1 MKKSKSRRKEGSTI
15 VVDATNRKARRKEL
29 RTLAKKK
36 KHQSLSTAKHN
47 KGSTNNSSNVVVKR
61 ELDTATTTTTDA
73 NTNRNNKRVKI
84 SSNVQVKT
92 IPSVKNHIPIGLKKK
107 RKKKSKYNS
116 TSNSDDNDSNDE
128 YYTNK
133 NNNKLSKY
141 YNNLDDETL
150 HADDVEISYLESNL
164 GIKRS
169 SNKKSSSSSTKEL
182 LNREYSKNE
191 GFGNDFGDFLM
202 DLDNLVDRCVGNNDN
217 EDDDDDDSSSSD
229 GSDDSTSEEDGN
241 NTNTKPSNDSD
252 ESTSSSSIPQLQEDP
267 YANLDEEMALAL
279 RNDDAEIS
287 ALEEKL
293 GLAESAK
300 SKKKLKK
307 EFARDMGDDFGDFLD
322 GLDKLGDVQ
331 RKDDQQYNQSMD
343 SDDSDAS
350 DGAQDASEEEDESDS
365 SEDSEEEELEDT
377 ADHDASLTY
386 RPTSGEDIYGNKID
400 SSRNDSKK
408 PTKYIPP
415 YLRKKLNNKETTAT
429 AEDDDDNDDESSNKV
444 PTITADPETIQH
456 IQRQLNNILNRLSI
470 QTLESVSKSL
480 SKLYATYPFHDVN
493 DCLWKNIQSACCPP
507 YMIMSGLIPLYIGSM
522 AGVHWLG
529 GDSIQLGG
537 NLVELSIIKLFN
549 SLNKGRSKSNSEGEN
564 AQENELINKDA
575 SNLLL
580 IVCYLYNYG
589 VIHCSLIYDLIR
601 DFIENFTEIDV
612 ESLLLVLSHCGQQ
625 LRSDDPSALK
635 EIVLLVKDRAQK
647 VVPDDEDSAAADTS
661 RIQYMVDT
669 ITELKNNK
677 PRKQDVVLREK
688 TNAIKK
694 CVGRVKTSA
703 SQLLAGKKSGS
714 CLRVTLQDILQAETK
729 GRWWLVG
736 ASWVGNQ
743 HHEQLV
749 DNKSTLEED
758 EYEGTTEGNRSKSSS
773 KKSSNKEDSLLALA
787 SSQRMNTDARRS
799 IFCII
804 MGSTDCNDAFEK
816 LIRSGNLKPKAE
828 RDVIRVIVHCCG
840 EEKAYNPY
848 YAFLAT
854 RCCEYQGKSR
864 FTLMLTFYDVFK
876 MIDTY
881 SVRKIANLAK
891 LLAHLIGSSDK
902 CLTIGV
908 LKRID
913 FSPSDMS
920 EMIILFL
927 SIFMTTLFESCDVDD
942 VVQIFAHGIAE
953 QSNSI
958 ATKKKRKK
966 KISAFDSDDD
976 SEDDNNN
983 VQTTKKEDLSELRES
998 LSVFL
1003 LQYLMQSPLNKE
1015 GSNFQACLSSAI
1027 STCEQ
1032 T

>member
-1 MKKSKSRRKEGSTI
+1 MEHKMKKSKSRRKEGSTA
-15 VVDATNRKARRKEL
+15 VVVEATNRKARRKEL

-47 KGSTNNSSNVVVKR
+47 KGSINYSSYVVVKR
-61 ELDTATTTTTDA
+61 ELDNTTDA
-73 NTNRNNKRVKI
+73 NNSNNKRVKI
-84 SSNVQVKT
+84 SNNVQVKT

-107 RKKKSKYNS
+107 KMNDS
-116 TSNSDDNDSNDE
+116 DSNDE
-128 YYTNK
+128 YYNTN

-141 YNNLDDETL
+141 YNNLDDETAISI

-164 GIKRS
+164 GINNK
-169 SNKKSSSSSTKEL
+169 KKSSKKSNKEL

-202 DLDNLVDRCVGNNDN
+202 DLDNLVDRCVGNDDNDN
-217 EDDDDDDSSSSD
+217 EEEEDDSSSD
-229 GSDDSTSEEDGN
+229 GSDDSASSKASEEDS
-241 NTNTKPSNDSD
+241 NTKPSYDSD
-252 ESTSSSSIPQLQEDP
+252 KSSSSIVPQLKLQEDP

-279 RNDDAEIS
+279 RNDDAEIA

-293 GLAESAK
+293 GLAESTK

-322 GLDKLGDVQ
+322 GLDKLGDVVHN
-331 RKDDQQYNQSMD
+331 KDDQQYDRSMD

-350 DGAQDASEEEDESDS
+350 DGAQDASESEDNESDS
-365 SEDSEEEELEDT
+365 SEDSEEEEELEDT

-400 SSRNDSKK
+400 STQNDSKK

-415 YLRKKLNNKETTAT
+415 HLRKKQETATTTA
-429 AEDDDDNDDESSNKV
+429 EDDDNDDESSNKV

-537 NLVELSIIKLFN
+537 NLVELSITKLFN
-549 SLNKGRSKSNSEGEN
+549 SLKKGRSKSNSEGEN
-564 AQENELINKDA
+564 AQENELINKEA

-601 DFIENFTEIDV
+601 DFIANFTEIDV

-635 EIVLLVKDRAQK
+635 EIVLLVKNRAQK
-647 VVPDDEDSAAADTS
+647 AISNDDDDSAAADTS

-743 HHEQLV
+743 HHEQLS

-758 EYEGTTEGNRSKSSS
+758 EYEGTTGGNCSKSSS
-773 KKSSNKEDSLLALA
+773 KKSSNKEEDSLLALA

-913 FSPSDMS
+913 LSPSDMS

-953 QSNSI
+953 QTNST
-958 ATKKKRKK
+958 AVKKKRKK
-966 KISAFDSDDD
+966 RKISAFDSDDD
-976 SEDDNNN
+976 NEDDNNN

-1003 LQYLMQSPLNKE
+1003 LQYLKQSPLNKE

-1032 T
+1032 S

>member
-1 MKKSKSRRKEGSTI
+1 MKSKTRRISSGGGGGGI
-15 VVDATNRKARRKEL
+15 VVEATNRKARRKEL

-36 KHQSLSTAKHN
+36 KHQSSTAKHN
-47 KGSTNNSSNVVVKR
+47 KESTSSSKR
-61 ELDTATTTTTDA
+61 ELDTTTTDA
-73 NTNRNNKRVKI
+73 NSSRNNKRVKI

-107 RKKKSKYNS
+107 KKKSSKYNS
-116 TSNSDDNDSNDE
+116 TSNSDDSSNDE
-128 YYTNK
+128 YYNTN

-141 YNNLDDETL
+141 YDNLDEETAIAL

-164 GIKRS
+164 GINNK
-169 SNKKSSSSSTKEL
+169 KKSSKKSTKEL

-202 DLDNLVDRCVGNNDN
+202 DLDNLVDRCVGNDN
-217 EDDDDDDSSSSD
+217 EEEEDDSSSD
-229 GSDDSTSEEDGN
+229 GSDDSASSKASEEDGN
-241 NTNTKPSNDSD
+241 NTKPSTTYDSD
-252 ESTSSSSIPQLQEDP
+252 ESSSSSKVPQLQEDP

-279 RNDDAEIS
+279 RNDDAEIA

-293 GLAESAK
+293 GLAESVK

-322 GLDKLGDVQ
+322 GLDKLGDTIQ
-331 RKDDQQYNQSMD
+331 RKDDKQYNQSMD
-343 SDDSDAS
+343 SDDSNGS
-350 DGAQDASEEEDESDS
+350 DGAQNASEEDDESDS
-365 SEDSEEEELEDT
+365 SEDSEEEEELEDT

-400 SSRNDSKK
+400 STENDSKK

-415 YLRKKLNNKETTAT
+415 HLRKKLNNQEAET
-429 AEDDDDNDDESSNKV
+429 AEDDDNDDKSSNKIPV
-444 PTITADPETIQH
+444 ITADPETIQH

-470 QTLESVSKSL
+470 QTIESVSKSL

-537 NLVELSIIKLFN
+537 NLVELSITKLFN
-549 SLNKGRSKSNSEGEN
+549 SLNKGRSKSNSEGGD
-564 AQENELINKDA
+564 AQENELINKEA

-601 DFIENFTEIDV
+601 DFIANFTEIDV

-647 VVPDDEDSAAADTS
+647 AVSDDEDSAAADTS

-743 HHEQLV
+743 HHEHLF
-749 DNKSTLEED
+749 DNKSTLEEA
-758 EYEGTTEGNRSKSSS
+758 EYEGTGGNRSKSSS
-773 KKSSNKEDSLLALA
+773 KKSSNEEDSLLALA

-920 EMIILFL
+920 ETIIFFL
-927 SIFMTTLFESCDVDD
+927 SIFMTTLFDSCDVDD
-942 VVQIFAHGIAE
+942 VVQIFSHGIAE

-976 SEDDNNN
+976 SEDGNNKA
-983 VQTTKKEDLSELRES
+983 QTSKKEDLSELRES

-1003 LQYLMQSPLNKE
+1003 LQYMKQSPLNIE

-1032 T
+1032 S